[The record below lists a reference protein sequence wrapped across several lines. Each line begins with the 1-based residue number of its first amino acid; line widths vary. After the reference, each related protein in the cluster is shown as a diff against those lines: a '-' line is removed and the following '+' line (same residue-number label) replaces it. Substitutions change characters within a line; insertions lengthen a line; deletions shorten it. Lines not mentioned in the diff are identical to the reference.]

1 MTNITNQMKPLGK
14 IIAVANQKGGVGK
27 TTTSIN
33 LSTGLANLGYKVL
46 LKDADTTG
54 SATLWFDNI
63 YSSLLDGESVPFDFE
78 IANKTSLSRNREKY
92 DFVIIDTPP
101 QETMI
106 MDASIKVADY
116 VVIPTAPTSLDIDRV
131 IEILRLIEDKPCK
144 VLLTQIKVNTI
155 TYRAAREMFEDQ
167 DIDFFNTGIAHREA
181 VIHSIGQLPNDD
193 AMRDYRMIVNELLV
207 DLDCEVNS

>member
-1 MTNITNQMKPLGK
+1 MTTYDIKNKPK
-14 IIAVANQKGGVGK
+14 RKVIAVANQKGGVGK

-33 LSTGLANLGYKVL
+33 LSAGLAYLGYKVL

-54 SATLWFDNI
+54 SATLWVDNI
-63 YSSLLDGESVPFDFE
+63 YSSLKEDELVPFDFE

-106 MDASIKVADY
+106 MDAAIKVADY

-131 IEILRLIEDKPCK
+131 IEILRLIENKPCK

-167 DIDFFNTGIAHREA
+167 DIQFFNTGIAHREA
-181 VIHSIGQLPNDD
+181 VIHSIGQLPSED
-193 AMRDYRMIVNELLV
+193 AMRDYHKIVSELLV
-207 DLDCEVNS
+207 DLDCEVRT